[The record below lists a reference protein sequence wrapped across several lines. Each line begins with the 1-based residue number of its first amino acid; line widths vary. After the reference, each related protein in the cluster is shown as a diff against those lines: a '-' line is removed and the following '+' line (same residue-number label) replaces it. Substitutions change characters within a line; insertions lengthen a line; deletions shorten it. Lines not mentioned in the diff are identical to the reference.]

1 MSETEKPAG
10 KPRLDGKI
18 AIVTGAGAGIGQ
30 ASAIAFAREG
40 ATVACAD
47 VVRDGAEDT
56 ARRITAAG
64 GRALAIAADVTVGA
78 EVERVVAETL
88 AAFGRVDIM
97 FNNVGIGVFG
107 MVHELTES
115 DWDLVQ
121 TTTLKTV
128 FLGSKAVIPH
138 FLAQGHG
145 TILNN
150 ASTLGIRAIPS
161 YGAYCAAKAGII
173 LLTKSMALDY
183 GPAIRVNCICPGAT
197 LSPRFQRIIDQSPDP
212 AAALA
217 SFETLNHAQNRLAD
231 PAEIAQA
238 ALFLVSDE
246 SSFCTGTALVIDGGQ
261 LAGAPRRS
269 G

>member
-1 MSETEKPAG
+1 MAG
-10 KPRLDGKI
+10 KPRLDGKV

-30 ASAIAFAREG
+30 ASAVAFAQEG

-47 VVRDGAEDT
+47 LVRAAAEET
-56 ARRITAAG
+56 VGRITAAG
-64 GRALAIAADVTVGA
+64 GRALPIVADVTVSA

-88 AAFGRVDIM
+88 AAFGRLDIM
-97 FNNVGIGVFG
+97 FNNVGIGVVG
-107 MVHELTES
+107 KVHEISES
-115 DWDLVQ
+115 DWDFVQ

-183 GPAIRVNCICPGAT
+183 GPTIRVNCICPGAT
-197 LSPRFQRIIDQSPDP
+197 LSPRFQRLIDQSADP
-212 AAALA
+212 AGALA
-217 SFETLNHAQNRLAD
+217 QYEALNHAQNRLAD

-238 ALFLVSDE
+238 AVFLVSDE

-261 LAGAPRRS
+261 LAGSPRISR
-269 G
+269 